1 MLMKLTLGNDSTSVD
16 DGYYEICTLY
26 PIIGVVTILVA
37 FGYLYFAISDPRVIR
52 YLI

>member
-1 MLMKLTLGNDSTSVD
+1 MKLSLGNDSSSID
-16 DGYYEICTLY
+16 DDYYEICTLY